1 MCPALKGLQPAGCLS
16 FPSPSPLALA
26 PLVCPSFLILP
37 ALVIDNLLCRPYDI
51 RMNEVFSAI
60 GLQANWRG
68 EMGLDFTQ
76 FDKTVPRNAR

>member
-1 MCPALKGLQPAGCLS
+1 MTEVFSINAL
-16 FPSPSPLALA
+16 FSPLRSLTPLACLALA
-26 PLVCPSFLILP
+26 FVIPTHRPS
-37 ALVIDNLLCRPYDI
+37 DI

-76 FDKTVPRNAR
+76 FDKTVPRNVRWGWGQ